1 MYLLVRIYVF
11 LICIPCV
18 YFKYNKY
25 IHIEIHHIKKS
36 IKKLH
41 KLFRLLFMFSQYN
54 SSGMVIP
61 TKIDL
66 GSLPSTFFFKKTF
79 GSKKLAEKLK
89 FVIRTVEFSWL
100 EVEVYDGTECMC
112 HVATCRA
119 GQTLVHGPKFFFIF
133 PIFWVI

>member
-1 MYLLVRIYVF
+1 MYLLIRIYVF

-66 GSLPSTFFFKKTF
+66 GSLPSTYCFLNFWKQKI
-79 GSKKLAEKLK
+79 GREIKMSNAKEREK
-89 FVIRTVEFSWL
+89 
-100 EVEVYDGTECMC
+100 
-112 HVATCRA
+112 
-119 GQTLVHGPKFFFIF
+119 
-133 PIFWVI
+133 